1 MDDLQARPS
10 YFSPDG
16 DGRQDSTQ
24 VTCTPVA
31 VVDSVDVTMIVVA
44 LPGGAPQDTLLLASR
59 VASGELLATEWK
71 PAPGDVTD
79 GSYRIDVTAD
89 DGSQTATESV
99 TVTVDRSTP
108 SIVLG
113 AVGPNPLNPSRIPL
127 VIPYQVTGDDA
138 TTTIEIWSLTD
149 PIRTL
154 AMTSGSVVDTLSWD
168 GTNVDSSAVPGGDYV
183 VQAIAEDFA
192 GNADTA
198 RVAVLVDKAPPSF
211 LNSGSDSLQ
220 TDENP
225 FEISAVAE
233 DNDVVVGVD
242 FSVDGG
248 IHWAP
253 VDDLGPPGPEVAW
266 STTVTLPGPT
276 SPTSRQAIRLRA
288 TDAAGNI
295 GSDTLSV
302 LYVDEIPE
310 PVSTTILE
318 GATVQDGG
326 KVRLRT
332 VWNLSGLRV
341 SANFLPLDNGYNV
354 IRPETSEA
362 VTEGPPGTYTIDY
375 RVTPGNSRESGPYRI
390 GIRGALGGIGSAA
403 TTDSV
408 DINLEALGG
417 PRSSELVRVSAN
429 RFDPR
434 AGEIVSVSARTTG
447 DDIEVEV
454 FDLSGQRVRFLTGV
468 GFVEWDGRG
477 QDGQAVA
484 SGIYVLRV
492 LVDDDEEE
500 IRKVAVVRGGG
511 A

>member
-16 DGRQDSTQ
+16 DGLRDSTQ

-44 LPGGAPQDTLLLASR
+44 LPGGAPQDTLLLAAR
-59 VASGELLATEWK
+59 TASGELLSADWK

-99 TVTVDRSTP
+99 TVTVDRTTP
-108 SIVLG
+108 SVVLG
-113 AVGPNPLNPSRIPL
+113 AVGPNPLSAQQIPL
-127 VIPYQVTGDDA
+127 VVPYEVTGDDA
-138 TTTIEIWSLTD
+138 TTTIEIRSLTEL
-149 PIRTL
+149 IRTL
-154 AMTSGSVVDTLSWD
+154 DVVFGSGADTLFWD
-168 GTNVDSSAVPGGDYV
+168 GTNADSAAVAGGTYV
-183 VQAIAEDFA
+183 VRAVAEDFA

-198 RVAVLVDKAPPSF
+198 RVSVLLDKERPSF
-211 LNSGSDSLQ
+211 SYFVTDSLQ

-225 FEISAVAE
+225 FEFSAIAE
-233 DNDVVVGVD
+233 DNDVVVGVEL
-242 FSVDGG
+242 SVDGG
-248 IHWAP
+248 ITWAP
-253 VDDLGPPGPEVAW
+253 VDDLGPPGPEVTF
-266 STTVTLPGPT
+266 SSTVTLPGST
-276 SPTSRQAIRLRA
+276 STSTRQRLHLRA
-288 TDAAGNI
+288 TDEAGNA
-295 GSDTLSV
+295 GTDTVSV
-302 LYVDEIPE
+302 AYVDQLPE

-318 GATVQDGG
+318 GATVADGG
-326 KVRLRT
+326 TVRLRT
-332 VWNLSGLRV
+332 VWNLPELNV
-341 SANFLPLDNGYNV
+341 SANFSPLDNGYNI

-375 RVTPGNSRESGPYRI
+375 RVTPGNSRASGTYRV
-390 GIRGALGGIGSAA
+390 GIRAALDGVAAVAA
-403 TTDSV
+403 TDSI
-408 DINLEALGG
+408 DIDLEALGG

-454 FDLSGQRVRFLTGV
+454 FDLSGQRVRILTGV